1 MGREL
6 KGRSEEKSRRERK
19 ESGAAR
25 LLGDGHQHPRTEQLG
40 RLLGDA
46 VPAYTS

>member
-25 LLGDGHQHPRTEQLG
+25 GGYQHPRIRQLG
-40 RLLGDA
+40 RLIGDT